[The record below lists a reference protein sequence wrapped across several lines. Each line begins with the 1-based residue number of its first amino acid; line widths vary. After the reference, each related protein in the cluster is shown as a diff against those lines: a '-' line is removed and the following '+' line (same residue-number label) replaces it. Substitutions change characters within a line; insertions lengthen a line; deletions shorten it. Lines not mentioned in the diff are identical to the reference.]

1 MDKELKHGD
10 VVFINVENDFDWT
23 DEGYHYINK
32 KLNNKIGIIITEGV
46 NGFYEFYNVEVDN
59 SGFLFLVRPEFVTK
73 VGELYS

>member
-32 KLNNKIGIIITEGV
+32 KLNNKIGLVVTE
-46 NGFYEFYNVEVDN
+46 NMPYYWQFINVRIDE
-59 SGFLFLVRPEFVTK
+59 GEYHYFVRPEFITK
-73 VGELYS
+73 IGVL